1 MLCGM
6 EGAVLGCMTRTGLSV
21 CHSILGVGKLIGI
34 VVHEAVLVDAS
45 LGRKGLIAICIPW
58 YTRLAG
64 LLWDGADGGLDC
76 LCITL
81 HKAVL
86 FFTVWW

>member
-1 MLCGM
+1 
-6 EGAVLGCMTRTGLSV
+6 VLGCVTRAGRSV
-21 CHSILGVGKLIGI
+21 CYSIRGLGRLIGI
-34 VVHEAVLVDAS
+34 VAHEAVLVGAS
-45 LGRKGLIAICIPW
+45 LGRKGLITICIPW
-58 YTRLAG
+58 YKRLAG

-76 LCITL
+76 LCIMIKL